1 MASHTT
7 PREETRK
14 IESILSVL
22 LRLGVS
28 SSLAI
33 ILFGTIV
40 TFVHHPTYRQ
50 HGNDLARLVGEN
62 AEFPHTLPQTWLAL
76 RTFHGQA
83 IVIVGLLLL
92 ILTPVMR
99 VTISI
104 FAFAYE
110 EDWNFVWITSLV
122 LLFLLISFFLGKA
135 G

>member
-1 MASHTT
+1 MASHIT
-7 PREETRK
+7 PPEETRK

-22 LRLGVS
+22 LRIGVCA
-28 SSLAI
+28 SLAI

-40 TFVHHPTYRQ
+40 TFVHHPSYRQ
-50 HGNDLARLVGEN
+50 SAADLPHLIGEK
-62 AEFPHTLPQTWLAL
+62 AEFPHTLGQTWSAL
-76 RTFHGQA
+76 REFRGQA

-110 EDWNFVWITSLV
+110 EDWNFVWITSVV
-122 LLFLLISFFLGKA
+122 LLFLVISFLLGKA

>member
-1 MASHTT
+1 MVTHTT
-7 PREETRK
+7 PPEETRK
-14 IESILSVL
+14 IEAILSCL
-22 LRLGVS
+22 LRWGVTG
-28 SSLAI
+28 SLAI
-33 ILFGTIV
+33 IVLGTII
-40 TFVHHPTYRQ
+40 TFVHHPSYHQSAADLQ
-50 HGNDLARLVGEN
+50 HLVGEN
-62 AEFPHTLPQTWLAL
+62 AEFPHTLTQTWLAL
-76 RTFHGQA
+76 RDFHGQA

-110 EDWNFVWITSLV
+110 EDWNFVWITSIV